1 MSTLKR
7 NIFSNLAGGACRRTG
22 PLLKVSALSAVIY
35 ILLLCGLIVKWGIV
49 GAAVAYKGLG
59 CFTLGAG
66 GSFRYYQ
73 HNSTY

>member
-1 MSTLKR
+1 VSTLKR

-49 GAAVAYKGLG
+49 GAAAAYMGLG

-66 GSFRYYQ
+66 GSFRYYP
-73 HNSTY
+73 HNSPY